1 MFKIIKIEKRPESDS
16 SAIFQPN
23 KHGFDDGILW
33 QTFTNNKYE
42 SLIGSKMMLGS
53 FAPRDD
59 QIKQEPAMSC
69 QGFFSSKSRIN
80 KKNEISKIQIID
92 SWRVFKYNFIFSEIA
107 DRLYSQ
113 EKLSS
118 KTKDGAF
125 DGVYSLNDRK
135 GGAIQTECKIRM
147 GSSANR
153 PSPIGWT
160 LIQKRYDGSV
170 DFNKVI

>member
-1 MFKIIKIEKRPESDS
+1 M
-16 SAIFQPN
+16 
-23 KHGFDDGILW
+23 
-33 QTFTNNKYE
+33 KYE
-42 SLIGSKMMLGS
+42 
-53 FAPRDD
+53 
-59 QIKQEPAMSC
+59 
-69 QGFFSSKSRIN
+69 KSDN
-80 KKNEISKIQIID
+80 CFMT
-92 SWRVFKYNFIFSEIA
+92 RVQVKLYFSEIA

-113 EKLSS
+113 GKLSS